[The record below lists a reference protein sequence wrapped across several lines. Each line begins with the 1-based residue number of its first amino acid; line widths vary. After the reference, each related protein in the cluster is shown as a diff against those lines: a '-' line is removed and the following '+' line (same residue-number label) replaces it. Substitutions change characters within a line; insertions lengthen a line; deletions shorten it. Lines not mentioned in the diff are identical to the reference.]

1 MAEFRNFVSSQILAV
16 GLPTALRTGGDTV
29 IIYEGLQRV
38 QSNTGKEI
46 DTDLQILKGCA
57 TNPCWLDV
65 M

>member
-1 MAEFRNFVSSQILAV
+1 MAEFRNFVSSEILAV
-16 GLPTALRTGGDTV
+16 GLPTALRTRGDTV
-29 IIYEGLQRV
+29 IYEGLQRV

-57 TNPCWLDV
+57 SNPRWVDV